1 MDCLNPIFSLI
12 DERDKKICYMMAFIK
27 CWIFAMKLSE
37 FLSSLSKDEKK
48 RFAEDCSCSLGHLY
62 NIVSGQRRCGAS
74 LAVRIEKRTYGKVT
88 KEEAAPHVEW

>member
-1 MDCLNPIFSLI
+1 
-12 DERDKKICYMMAFIK
+12 MMTFIK
-27 CWIFAMKLSE
+27 CWINTMKLSE
-37 FLSSLSKDEKK
+37 FLNSLSKDEKK